1 MRKLT
6 SGNKKVFLTFTLI
19 IVIIIIVLLFA
30 LYEVLEI
37 GKTEYEVANGMI
49 FYDVDYSPITIKEN
63 GIVYKKWDKQYYI
76 NLEQE
81 KKIYKLGTTGI
92 GYNPRRINLNI
103 YGDLYK
109 VNLDSTIEKYTGEN
123 IIKDLTKNSLY
134 KLGDR
139 RYLVVGNKIEN
150 DTGSISTKNYLIIII
165 DKSGNTLLLNNEI
178 NYKTINLMLIKT
190 ADFTLDVSNERL
202 LVNKN
207 NQEVQIDLKKIIG
220 SSNEYIEKSSEEL
233 NEAEQEETEED
244 IDEESVEQPEEENNG
259 GNNGT
264 QIVTENN
271 SETIIDVNS
280 SGVNSEANKNT
291 NNNSNTI
298 NNNTINDTNNL
309 GGISSGTELPNN
321 SIDKDNN
328 KDKDNDKNDNT
339 TQEPEKIKNETP
351 IEKNVS
357 LRGLKSGSTYIDI
370 EYNVLDTQNKYQLVY
385 VELEASNGENQLI
398 SLDKNKV
405 SYRVNNLIP
414 NTEYKVTMGYKEI
427 VENNEIEDKI
437 EDIMYIKTQGVNSNI
452 EITRITSN
460 KIYFNFKM
468 DNNYVFDSAKL
479 CVYKDDELVEEIPV
493 DISSSITARRLARKY
508 R

>member
-109 VNLDSTIEKYTGEN
+109 VNLDSTVEKYTGEN

-233 NEAEQEETEED
+233 NEAEQEENEED
-244 IDEESVEQPEEENNG
+244 ISEESVEQPEENNND

-264 QIVTENN
+264 QIVTQNN
-271 SETIIDVNS
+271 SETIIDINS
-280 SGVNSEANKNT
+280 PGVNPEIN
-291 NNNSNTI
+291 
-298 NNNTINDTNNL
+298 NNNTINDKNNL
-309 GGISSGTELPNN
+309 GGNSSGIELPNN
-321 SIDKDNN
+321 SIDKDNSKESN
-328 KDKDNDKNDNT
+328 KNDNKPEET
-339 TQEPEKIKNETP
+339 EKIKNETP